1 MTNDTERNMDD
12 RIYEF
17 ITEWGGG
24 VSFFEIMN
32 KFGEGDHELITDLN
46 VVHWSGLTDETVDGI
61 IKLLKERR
69 ILMHP
74 TDPLVYMMDGCIL
87 KLPLVGKRPPKGGY
101 KEPRWM
107 PVVLWTIEQIKAGM
121 KGGYLLTDPSTAA
134 LYREA
139 GYDI

>member
-17 ITEWGGG
+17 ITEKGGG
-24 VSFFEIMN
+24 VSFVEIMN

-46 VVHWSGLTDETVDGI
+46 VVRWSGLTDETVDGI
-61 IKLLKERR
+61 IKLLNERR
-69 ILMHP
+69 ILMYP
-74 TDPLVYMMDGCIL
+74 TSPLVYLVDGCVPN
-87 KLPLVGKRPPKGGY
+87 LPIAKRPPKGGY
-101 KEPRWM
+101 KEPHWI